1 MGLFVST
8 LTCAIAVI
16 LAGIILGRSADA
28 IAATTGLGRV
38 WTGAVLLAIAT
49 SLPELVTD
57 VSAMSLHV
65 PNLAAG
71 DLFGSSLANMFIL
84 GVVSLFAVGE
94 RAPKELSPGSVLTI
108 WLSIVLIFLGAMFV
122 LFPFPGVFWGLR
134 PESMLLLVIYL
145 VGLRTIY
152 RCSPTSHPGGSN
164 EEPIAQSQAN
174 GRYSL
179 VRSAAEFAMGAGLIF
194 WAGPRFA
201 VLAEQFANASGLG
214 NSFVGTLL
222 VGFSTALPEFVTSL
236 TAVRI
241 GAFDLAVATLYGSSA
256 CNMAIFF
263 ALDLASP
270 GKSIF
275 ASIGPIHAL
284 SGFLAMGLMVLGL
297 VTVVRGPLS
306 KRFAIIEPAGG
317 LMVGSY
323 VLSLW
328 LLHVYAG

>member
-1 MGLFVST
+1 
-8 LTCAIAVI
+8 
-16 LAGIILGRSADA
+16 
-28 IAATTGLGRV
+28 
-38 WTGAVLLAIAT
+38 
-49 SLPELVTD
+49 
-57 VSAMSLHV
+57 
-65 PNLAAG
+65 
-71 DLFGSSLANMFIL
+71 
-84 GVVSLFAVGE
+84 
-94 RAPKELSPGSVLTI
+94 
-108 WLSIVLIFLGAMFV
+108 
-122 LFPFPGVFWGLR
+122 
-134 PESMLLLVIYL
+134 
-145 VGLRTIY
+145 
-152 RCSPTSHPGGSN
+152 
-164 EEPIAQSQAN
+164 
-174 GRYSL
+174 
-179 VRSAAEFAMGAGLIF
+179 MGAGLIF

-201 VLAEQFANASGLG
+201 ILAERFANASGLG
-214 NSFVGTLL
+214 TSFVGTLL

-297 VTVVRGPLS
+297 ATVVRGPLS